1 MNRDGMR
8 DAPPPSPTPG
18 QPPLVTVYMPTKNR
32 LALVR
37 RAVDSVLAQTYRRL
51 QLIVVDDAST
61 DGTPDYLAALAG
73 ADPRV
78 AWIRNATSGGAP
90 AARNSAIRAARGELV
105 TGLDD
110 DDWFD
115 ERRLEVMVAAWQ
127 RLEREG
133 RRFSCLFSQDVR
145 VDGDTRTVSRKRAT
159 VRSRDLYFYNS
170 IGNQVLTRTSYLVE
184 AGLFDVGMPAWQDLD
199 AFLRLVAMFGPAHL
213 VDEPLYFLTLSRS
226 ADRISCGPKDRLWA
240 AYRRLCD
247 KSDAVTAIHRQAL
260 FLQMFGEAY
269 GFRFDR
275 HDLREFWRHGPHL
288 RTGLMLA
295 RILLRG
301 WGARAARTFR
311 APVTP

>member
-1 MNRDGMR
+1 MGEQL
-8 DAPPPSPTPG
+8 PSSTTPG
-18 QPPLVTVYMPTKNR
+18 QQPLVTVYMPTKNR
-32 LALVR
+32 LALLR
-37 RAVDSVLAQTYRRL
+37 RAVGSVLAQTYRHL

-61 DGTPDYLAALAG
+61 DDTPAYLAALAG

-78 AWIRNATSGGAP
+78 TYLRNGTSEGAP

-115 ERRLEVMVAAWQ
+115 QRRLEVMVAAWQ
-127 RLEREG
+127 RLERQG
-133 RRFSCLFSQDVR
+133 RPFSCVYSQDVR
-145 VDGDTRTVSRKRAT
+145 VDGDTRTASRKRGT
-159 VRSRDLYFYNS
+159 VRFQDLFFYNS
-170 IGNQVLTRTSYLVE
+170 IGNQVLTRTSFFVE
-184 AGLFDVGMPAWQDLD
+184 AGLFDVAMPAWQDLD
-199 AFLRLVAMFGPAHL
+199 AFLRLLARFGPAHL

-240 AYRRLCD
+240 AYRRLRD
-247 KSDAVTAIHRQAL
+247 KSDGVTPVHRQAL

-269 GFRFDR
+269 GFPFDGR
-275 HDLREFWRHGPHL
+275 DLREFWRHGPHL

-301 WGARAARTFR
+301 SGARAARAFR